1 MKLLFK
7 IIKYLLL
14 FSLLLVVIIGASLTW
29 LLGTESGVNFL
40 VAQGQKYAPG
50 TLEIEQVQGT
60 LLSELH
66 LINLSYVQD
75 NTVDA
80 KVKDLLL
87 SWNPKALFSRTAHIK
102 QLHVT
107 GIDVKLPESA
117 EKPEPED
124 KPKSSEPPTIPDI
137 KLPIKIIIDD
147 VQINEVAVQ
156 TGDGK
161 PFIINSSQLQAQL
174 IEKFELQKLVVDAPL
189 FTLNAQGD
197 AQLTAPHPLNLNAD
211 WTANI
216 DKVPPLS
223 GHAEISGDT
232 QKLTVNHALAQPA
245 TVNLQAVAND
255 LLGALTWN
263 ADIDWAKIQYPFDS
277 EDIIVDARDGKI
289 SASGDLENYQVTLN
303 ADVTGKDI
311 PQGKWEVAAK
321 GDKTQANIETL
332 EADILTGKISGVG
345 FVKWVGELA
354 GDIKLKTEHID
365 IKPFWKDMPDGLFID
380 TEVVAKLQDKAFNLE
395 QLAVMIPQINT
406 KVTATGTGSIEDG
419 GKDLD
424 VKMKFQNLR
433 WPLKGKDIL
442 VNAKQGTLNLTGSA
456 DDYDVTLN
464 ADVAGKDI
472 PKGKWL
478 VKATG
483 DKTQA
488 NVNTL
493 EADILTGKISGKA
506 FVKWADGLAA
516 DVNLNT
522 KHIDIKPFWKD
533 MPKGLFIDSTV
544 VAKLKDQKFDLQQLA
559 VMIPKIKTK
568 VTATGTGSIED
579 GGKDLDVKLK
589 WQNLRWPLKGDELL
603 AQVKQGEVDLTG
615 DLKAYKLKLNTDVSG
630 KDIPKSQIQLVGKG
644 SLEQINIKKLTV
656 NTLDGVVNLLGKV
669 AWKPQVKWDI
679 KVAGQDINPAKQW
692 KDLDGKIGLDIAA
705 KGQLADKGV
714 QTEVKINGITGTFRK
729 YPLNLQAQAKIDGQR
744 YEIKK
749 LDFKSG
755 KTHLTANGVVD
766 KKIKLDWALNAPNL
780 NTLLPQAKGSI
791 KGNGKVLGAL
801 DKPHVIAKLNANQL
815 QYEDNKVQSLKI
827 DADVDLDG
835 GKTLRLDI
843 LAKDLQQ
850 AGKQL
855 LKQASIKST
864 GSMKNHLLTAK
875 VETPEQDVLLKLK
888 GGFDIDKTQWKG
900 KIQQLD
906 ADTGLVGVWKT
917 NRAASLTASP
927 KQADLGQLCL
937 QQDNAQICTQA
948 NWKAEGNTKA
958 QVELKTIPLAI
969 AKQFFPPDLDLT
981 GDVKGKINAQ
991 LLKNGQIR
999 SDVNI
1004 GITPGELTTLL
1015 AGEKEVFKHQ
1025 GGKLELDIKRSG
1037 LVANLV
1043 LDLLEQS
1050 HIKADVKMPKFNSL
1064 KISDNQ
1070 RINAQIN
1077 AKFGDISIL
1086 PTFVEQAENV
1096 KGEVLM
1102 QANIKGTVKK
1112 PQINGE
1118 LKVVDGAA
1126 DLPDFGLELRDLN
1139 VTVKDD
1145 GKDKLNIDA
1154 KVSSGKGQLAL
1165 TGDAFLP
1172 IGRDWAADLKLKGE
1186 NFTAIDQTEVYALIS
1201 PDMTITANPKK
1212 LHVAGTVTIPT
1223 AHITPPEASA
1233 SAIKVTKDIVIVN
1246 PKNPK
1251 PEPKPKSKGG
1261 LEVSSDVTVVL
1272 GDDVKFE
1279 GLGFKSNFAGNLTV
1293 NSEGNKL
1300 PVGTGEIR
1308 IVNGRY
1314 KAYGQDLSI
1323 DDGRV
1328 LYSGGRLDN
1337 PGLDIRA
1344 FRKIG
1349 GDVVSNGAR
1358 SDGVIAGIYINGTAQ
1373 NIKLDLYSQ
1382 PTLDQSNILSYI
1394 VLGRPA
1400 NQAASGEGGQ
1410 AALIAAAATLPF
1422 AKSDGL
1428 VKDLGDSFGLDEAGI
1443 STDDGIEAA
1452 ALTLGKYLT
1461 PDLYVSYGIGLFDA
1475 QNILKMRYQ
1484 LTKRWTIQTS
1494 QSGSDSGV
1502 DFNYTLER

>member
-7 IIKYLLL
+7 ILKYLLL
-14 FSLLLVVIIGASLTW
+14 FSLLLVVIIGAGATW

-40 VAQGQKYAPG
+40 VAQGKKYAPG
-50 TLEIEQVQGT
+50 TLEIEQVEGT
-60 LLSELH
+60 LLGELH
-66 LINLSYVQD
+66 LTNLSYEQE

-80 KVKDLLL
+80 KVEDLLL
-87 SWNPKALFSRTAHIK
+87 SWKPSALFSRTAHIE

-107 GIDVKLPESA
+107 GVDVKLPEPA
-117 EKPEPED
+117 EKTSEED
-124 KPKSSEPPTIPDI
+124 KPKSSEPPSIPDI
-137 KLPIKIIIDD
+137 KLPIKIIIED
-147 VQINEVAVQ
+147 VQVNQVAVQ

-161 PFIINSSQLQAQL
+161 PFEINSSQLQAQL
-174 IEKFELQKLVVDAPL
+174 IEKFELQKLAVDSPL
-189 FTLNAQGD
+189 FTVNAQGD
-197 AQLTAPHPLNLNAD
+197 AQLTTPHPLNLNAD

-216 DKVPPLS
+216 DNVPPLS
-223 GHAEISGDT
+223 GHATIAGDT
-232 QKLTVNHALAQPA
+232 NKLIVNHELAQPA
-245 TVNLQAVAND
+245 AVNLQAVAND

-263 ADIDWAKIQYPFDS
+263 ADIDWQQIQYPFDS

-289 SASGDLENYQVTLN
+289 SGSGDLDNYQVTLN

-311 PQGKWEVAAK
+311 PQGKWDVAVKA
-321 GDKTQANIETL
+321 DKTQAHIETL

-380 TEVVAKLQDKAFNLE
+380 TEVVAKLQDKAFNIE

-424 VKMKFQNLR
+424 VKMDFQNLR
-433 WPLKGKDIL
+433 WPLKGKNIL
-442 VNAKQGTLNLTGSA
+442 VNAKDGTLSLTGSA
-456 DDYDVTLN
+456 DDYNVTLN

-488 NVNTL
+488 DVNTL

-516 DVNLNT
+516 DVNLST

-533 MPKGLFIDSTV
+533 MPNGLFIDSAV
-544 VAKLKDQKFDLQQLA
+544 VAKLEDQQFNLQQLA
-559 VMIPKIKTK
+559 VMIPQIKTK
-568 VTATGTGSIED
+568 VSATGTGSIED
-579 GGKDLDVKLK
+579 GGKDLDVKLQ

-615 DLKAYKLKLNTDVSG
+615 SAKAYKLTLNTDVSG
-630 KDIPKSQIQLVGKG
+630 KDIPKSQIQLLGQG
-644 SLEQINIKKLTV
+644 SLEQIDIEKLTV

-692 KDLDGKIGLDIAA
+692 KDLDGNIGLDLAA

-714 QTEVKINGITGTFRK
+714 QTVVNVNGIKGTFRK
-729 YPLNLQAQAKIDGQR
+729 YPLDLQAQAKVNGQR
-744 YEIKK
+744 YEINQ

-755 KTHLTANGVVD
+755 KTRLTANGVVD
-766 KKIKLDWALNAPNL
+766 KNIKLDWALNAPNL
-780 NTLLPQAKGSI
+780 NTLVPQAKGSI
-791 KGNGKVLGAL
+791 KGKGKVLGAL
-801 DKPHVIAKLNANQL
+801 DKPHVIAKLNAQKL
-815 QYEDNKVQSLKI
+815 QYEDNKVQSLKV

-835 GKTLRLDI
+835 GRTLRLDV
-843 LAKDLQQ
+843 LAKDVQQ
-850 AGKQL
+850 AGNQV

-864 GSMKNHLLTAK
+864 GSMKSHLLTTK
-875 VETPEQDVLLKLK
+875 VETPEQNVLLKLK
-888 GGFDIDKTQWKG
+888 GGFDIDKTEWKG
-900 KIQQLD
+900 FIQQLD
-906 ADTGLVGVWKT
+906 ADTGIVGTWKN
-917 NRAASLTASP
+917 NRAAQLIASP
-927 KQADLGQLCL
+927 KKADLGQLCL
-937 QQDNAQICTQA
+937 QQEQAQICTQA
-948 NWKAEGNTKA
+948 NWKVEGDIKA
-958 QVELKTIPLAI
+958 KVELKTIPLAI

-981 GDVKGKINAQ
+981 GDVQGKLDAQ

-1004 GITPGELTTLL
+1004 GITSGELTTML

-1025 GGKLELDIKRSG
+1025 GGKLEVDIKRSG
-1037 LVANLV
+1037 LIANLV

-1050 HIKADVKMPKFNSL
+1050 HVKANVNMPKFNSL
-1064 KISDNQ
+1064 AISDNQ
-1070 RINAQIN
+1070 KVNAQIN

-1096 KGEVLM
+1096 QGEVLM
-1102 QANIKGTVKK
+1102 QANVKGTVKK

-1139 VTVKDD
+1139 VSVKDD
-1145 GKDKLNIDA
+1145 GKDKLDIYA
-1154 KVSSGKGQLAL
+1154 GLTSGDGKLEL

-1186 NFTAIDQTEVYALIS
+1186 DFTAIDQTEIYALIS
-1201 PDMTITANPKK
+1201 PDMHITANPKK
-1212 LHVAGTVTIPT
+1212 LHVGGKLTIPT

-1233 SAIKVTKDIVIVN
+1233 TAIKVTKDIEIVN
-1246 PKNPK
+1246 PKEPK
-1251 PEPKPKSKGG
+1251 PEPKPKSTGS

-1272 GDDVKFE
+1272 GDDVQFE
-1279 GLGFKSNFAGNLTV
+1279 GLGFKSNFAGDLTV
-1293 NSEGNKL
+1293 HSEGSQL
-1300 PVGTGEIR
+1300 PVGTGEIK

-1314 KAYGQDLSI
+1314 KAYGQDLHI
-1323 DDGRV
+1323 DNGRV
-1328 LYSGGRLDN
+1328 LYSGGRLEN

-1344 FRKIG
+1344 YRAIDR
-1349 GDVVSNGAR
+1349 DVVIDGSRA
-1358 SDGVIAGIYINGTAQ
+1358 DGVTAGVYIHGSAQ
-1373 NIKLDLYSQ
+1373 NPKIDLYSR
-1382 PTLDQSNILSYI
+1382 PNMDQSNILSYI

-1400 NQAASGEGGQ
+1400 NEAANGEGGQ
-1410 AALIAAAATLPF
+1410 AALLAAAASLPL
-1422 AKSDGL
+1422 KEGDGIM
-1428 VKDLGDSFGLDEAGI
+1428 KDLGDTFGLDEAGI
-1443 STDDGIEAA
+1443 STEDGIQDA

-1461 PDLYVSYGIGLFDA
+1461 PDLYISYGIGLFDA
-1475 QNILKMRYQ
+1475 KNILKMRYQ
-1484 LTKRWTIQTS
+1484 LTKRWTIETS

-1502 DFNYTLER
+1502 DFNYSLER